1 MACAGLLAC
10 EFQQEKLLWPG
21 IAIQIKCAFLRLILT
36 LQCQKTQSA
45 NWIAALHAAASS
57 SIDAKLR
64 FACSQMLSHRVQG
77 LALTGVV
84 FVIVI
89 VVLTIIQA
97 AKHDWFVYK
106 GA

>member
-1 MACAGLLAC
+1 MAGNSHTHNVCLS
-10 EFQQEKLLWPG
+10 
-21 IAIQIKCAFLRLILT
+21 LT
-36 LQCQKTQSA
+36 HSDFAVSA
-45 NWIAALHAAASS
+45 DITANLFAALHAAASNS
-57 SIDAKLR
+57 TEAELR
-64 FACSQMLSHRVQG
+64 FACSQMVSHRVQG

-89 VVLTIIQA
+89 VVLTVVQA